1 MVSGVHGAH
10 GMSVQFSVGVDTEYA
25 EENVTPLPHK
35 MEVRTARVAS
45 WTMNR
50 VTPMPVLIR
59 NVCLLGHPGWQ
70 LISQLQ
76 LLGTQRDGS
85 DSLAEPLWPTLPSL
99 NSLRQRRRKDC
110 VIMMETVFAQV
121 TDIYKFVTLS
131 IFFVFSV
138 ILYYCTNII
147 YLFIFLFF
155 PLLLLKEHKA
165 FNIALP
171 SEAPVSVSWIH

>member
-45 WTMNR
+45 WTMNC
-50 VTPMPVLIR
+50 VTHMPVLIL

-70 LISQLQ
+70 PTSQLQ
-76 LLGTQRDGS
+76 LLGTWRDGS

-99 NSLRQRRRKDC
+99 NSLRQRRRKDY
-110 VIMMETVFAQV
+110 VTMMETVSTQV
-121 TDIYKFVTLS
+121 TD
-131 IFFVFSV
+131 
-138 ILYYCTNII
+138 LY
-147 YLFIFLFF
+147 
-155 PLLLLKEHKA
+155 
-165 FNIALP
+165 
-171 SEAPVSVSWIH
+171 